1 MNTNYDKIKSDLLDF
16 GKRNSACIG
25 QYQRLYK
32 AESIEDV
39 ISVVKDNFE
48 WCIKY
53 KDFADVLMANRE
65 QFAEHRIWINQ
76 NVEIQEGVGFLLVTE
91 GSINAESYGT
101 STINAESCDTS
112 TINAKSCDTS
122 TINVKSYGTSTIN
135 AESYGT
141 STINAESLGSS
152 TINAESYGTST
163 INAESW
169 DTSTINA
176 KSCDTSTIN
185 AESLGSSMINAES
198 WDTSTINAESCD
210 TSTINAESCNTS
222 TINVKSWGT
231 STMVI
236 HTLNIECEVND
247 RSIARYI
254 YDNRIVIADTS
265 VTVEQYHK

>member
-16 GKRNSACIG
+16 GKRNGACIG
-25 QYQRLYK
+25 QYKRLHK

-76 NVEIQEGVGFLLVTE
+76 DVEIQEGIGFLLVTE
-91 GSINAESYGT
+91 RSINAKSWGS
-101 STINAESCDTS
+101 STINAESW
-112 TINAKSCDTS
+112 
-122 TINVKSYGTSTIN
+122 
-135 AESYGT
+135 
-141 STINAESLGSS
+141 GSS

-163 INAESW
+163 INAESY

-176 KSCDTSTIN
+176 KSY
-185 AESLGSSMINAES
+185 G
-198 WDTSTINAESCD
+198 TSTINAESCD
-210 TSTINAESCNTS
+210 
-222 TINVKSWGT
+222 T

>member
-16 GKRNSACIG
+16 GKRNGACIG

-39 ISVVKDNFE
+39 ISVVKGNFA

-91 GSINAESYGT
+91 GSINAKSY
-101 STINAESCDTS
+101 DTS
-112 TINAKSCDTS
+112 TINAKSYD
-122 TINVKSYGTSTIN
+122 TSTIN
-135 AESYGT
+135 AESY
-141 STINAESLGSS
+141 
-152 TINAESYGTST
+152 
-163 INAESW
+163 
-169 DTSTINA
+169 
-176 KSCDTSTIN
+176 
-185 AESLGSSMINAES
+185 
-198 WDTSTINAESCD
+198 DTSTINAESC
-210 TSTINAESCNTS
+210 
-222 TINVKSWGT
+222 GT
-231 STMVI
+231 STMI
-236 HTLNIECEVND
+236 IRTLNIECEVND

>member
-1 MNTNYDKIKSDLLDF
+1 MNTNYDKIKSDLLNF
-16 GKRNSACIG
+16 GKRHGACIG

-32 AESIEDV
+32 TESIEDV

-91 GSINAESYGT
+91 GSINAKSWGT
-101 STINAESCDTS
+101 STINAESWSTSTINATSWGTSTINAESYDTSTINAKSWGTS
-112 TINAKSCDTS
+112 TINAKSCD
-122 TINVKSYGTSTIN
+122 
-135 AESYGT
+135 
-141 STINAESLGSS
+141 
-152 TINAESYGTST
+152 
-163 INAESW
+163 
-169 DTSTINA
+169 
-176 KSCDTSTIN
+176 
-185 AESLGSSMINAES
+185 
-198 WDTSTINAESCD
+198 
-210 TSTINAESCNTS
+210 
-222 TINVKSWGT
+222 T

>member
-16 GKRNSACIG
+16 GKRNGACIG

-32 AESIEDV
+32 TESIEDV

-91 GSINAESYGT
+91 GSINVTSYGTSTINAKSYGT

-112 TINAKSCDTS
+112 TINAESCGSS
-122 TINVKSYGTSTIN
+122 TINVK
-135 AESYGT
+135 
-141 STINAESLGSS
+141 
-152 TINAESYGTST
+152 
-163 INAESW
+163 
-169 DTSTINA
+169 
-176 KSCDTSTIN
+176 
-185 AESLGSSMINAES
+185 S
-198 WDTSTINAESCD
+198 WDTSTINAE
-210 TSTINAESCNTS
+210 
-222 TINVKSWGT
+222 SWGT

-247 RSIARYI
+247 RSIARYV

>member
-16 GKRNSACIG
+16 GKRNGACIG
-25 QYQRLYK
+25 QYKRLHK

-76 NVEIQEGVGFLLVTE
+76 DVEIQEGIGFLLVTE
-91 GSINAESYGT
+91 RS
-101 STINAESCDTS
+101 
-112 TINAKSCDTS
+112 INAKSC
-122 TINVKSYGTSTIN
+122 
-135 AESYGT
+135 
-141 STINAESLGSS
+141 GSS

-163 INAESW
+163 INA
-169 DTSTINA
+169 
-176 KSCDTSTIN
+176 KSY
-185 AESLGSSMINAES
+185 G
-198 WDTSTINAESCD
+198 TSTINAESCD
-210 TSTINAESCNTS
+210 
-222 TINVKSWGT
+222 T

>member
-16 GKRNSACIG
+16 GKRHGACIG

-48 WCIKY
+48 WCIQY
-53 KDFADVLMANRE
+53 KDFTDVLMANRE

-76 NVEIQEGVGFLLVTE
+76 NVEIQEGVGFLLATE
-91 GSINAESYGT
+91 G
-101 STINAESCDTS
+101 TINATSWDTS
-112 TINAKSCDTS
+112 TINAKSYGSS
-122 TINVKSYGTSTIN
+122 TINATSCDTSTIN

-141 STINAESLGSS
+141 STINVKSWGSS
-152 TINAESYGTST
+152 TINAESWGSSTINATSCDTSTINAKSYGTST
-163 INAESW
+163 INAESY
-169 DTSTINA
+169 DTSTINV
-176 KSCDTSTIN
+176 K
-185 AESLGSSMINAES
+185 S
-198 WDTSTINAESCD
+198 WDTSTINAES
-210 TSTINAESCNTS
+210 
-222 TINVKSWGT
+222 WGS
-231 STMVI
+231 STMII

-254 YDNRIVIADTS
+254 YDNLIVIADTS

>member
-16 GKRNSACIG
+16 GKRNGACIG

-32 AESIEDV
+32 TESIEDV

-91 GSINAESYGT
+91 GSINVTSYGTSTINVTSYGT
-101 STINAESCDTS
+101 STINAT
-112 TINAKSCDTS
+112 
-122 TINVKSYGTSTIN
+122 SYG
-135 AESYGT
+135 A
-141 STINAESLGSS
+141 
-152 TINAESYGTST
+152 ST

-169 DTSTINA
+169 D
-176 KSCDTSTIN
+176 
-185 AESLGSSMINAES
+185 
-198 WDTSTINAESCD
+198 
-210 TSTINAESCNTS
+210 
-222 TINVKSWGT
+222 T

>member
-16 GKRNSACIG
+16 GKRNGACIG
-25 QYQRLYK
+25 QYKRLHK

-76 NVEIQEGVGFLLVTE
+76 DVEIQEGIGFLLVTE
-91 GSINAESYGT
+91 RSINAKSWGS
-101 STINAESCDTS
+101 STINAESWGSS
-112 TINAKSCDTS
+112 TINAE
-122 TINVKSYGTSTIN
+122 SYGTSTIN

-141 STINAESLGSS
+141 STINAES
-152 TINAESYGTST
+152 
-163 INAESW
+163 
-169 DTSTINA
+169 
-176 KSCDTSTIN
+176 CD
-185 AESLGSSMINAES
+185 
-198 WDTSTINAESCD
+198 
-210 TSTINAESCNTS
+210 
-222 TINVKSWGT
+222 T

>member
-16 GKRNSACIG
+16 GKRHGACIG

-48 WCIKY
+48 WCIQY
-53 KDFADVLMANRE
+53 KDFTDVLMANRE

-76 NVEIQEGVGFLLVTE
+76 NVEIQEGVGFLLATE
-91 GSINAESYGT
+91 GTINVNSYGT
-101 STINAESCDTS
+101 STINV
-112 TINAKSCDTS
+112 NSCDTS
-122 TINVKSYGTSTIN
+122 TINVKSWDTSTINVNSWDTSTINVKSWDTSTINAESYGTSTIN

-141 STINAESLGSS
+141 STINV
-152 TINAESYGTST
+152 N
-163 INAESW
+163 SW
-169 DTSTINA
+169 DTSTINV
-176 KSCDTSTIN
+176 K
-185 AESLGSSMINAES
+185 S

-210 TSTINAESCNTS
+210 TSTIN
-222 TINVKSWGT
+222 VKSYGT
-231 STMVI
+231 STMII

>member
-122 TINVKSYGTSTIN
+122 TIN
-135 AESYGT
+135 
-141 STINAESLGSS
+141 AESLGSS
-152 TINAESYGTST
+152 MINAESYGTST

-176 KSCDTSTIN
+176 K
-185 AESLGSSMINAES
+185 
-198 WDTSTINAESCD
+198 SCD

>member
-16 GKRNSACIG
+16 GKRHGACIG

-48 WCIKY
+48 WCIQY
-53 KDFADVLMANRE
+53 KDFTDVLMANRE

-76 NVEIQEGVGFLLVTE
+76 NVEIQEGVGFLLATE
-91 GSINAESYGT
+91 G
-101 STINAESCDTS
+101 TINATSWDTS
-112 TINAKSCDTS
+112 TINATSCD
-122 TINVKSYGTSTIN
+122 TSTIN

-141 STINAESLGSS
+141 STINVKSWGSS
-152 TINAESYGTST
+152 TINAES
-163 INAESW
+163 W
-169 DTSTINA
+169 
-176 KSCDTSTIN
+176 
-185 AESLGSSMINAES
+185 GSSTMI
-198 WDTSTINAESCD
+198 
-210 TSTINAESCNTS
+210 
-222 TINVKSWGT
+222 
-231 STMVI
+231 I

-254 YDNRIVIADTS
+254 YDNLIVIADTS

>member
-16 GKRNSACIG
+16 GKRHGACIG

-48 WCIKY
+48 WCIQY
-53 KDFADVLMANRE
+53 KDFTDVLMANRE

-76 NVEIQEGVGFLLVTE
+76 NVEIQEGVGFLLATE
-91 GSINAESYGT
+91 GTINATSCDTSTINAKSYGT

-112 TINAKSCDTS
+112 TINAESCGSS
-122 TINVKSYGTSTIN
+122 TINVK
-135 AESYGT
+135 
-141 STINAESLGSS
+141 
-152 TINAESYGTST
+152 
-163 INAESW
+163 
-169 DTSTINA
+169 
-176 KSCDTSTIN
+176 
-185 AESLGSSMINAES
+185 S
-198 WDTSTINAESCD
+198 WDTSTINAESCGSSTINVKSWD
-210 TSTINAESCNTS
+210 TSTINAESWGTSTINAESYDTSTINAKSYDTS
-222 TINVKSWGT
+222 TINVKSWDTSTINAESWGT

-247 RSIARYI
+247 RSIARYV

>member
-16 GKRNSACIG
+16 GKRNGACIG
-25 QYQRLYK
+25 QYKRLHK

-76 NVEIQEGVGFLLVTE
+76 DVEIQEGIGFLLVTE
-91 GSINAESYGT
+91 RSINAKSWGSSTINAESWGSSTINAESYGTSTINAESYGTSTINAESYDTSTINAKSYGT

-112 TINAKSCDTS
+112 TINAKSCGSS
-122 TINVKSYGTSTIN
+122 TINAESYDTSTIN

-141 STINAESLGSS
+141 STINAK
-152 TINAESYGTST
+152 SYGTST
-163 INAESW
+163 INAES
-169 DTSTINA
+169 
-176 KSCDTSTIN
+176 CD
-185 AESLGSSMINAES
+185 
-198 WDTSTINAESCD
+198 
-210 TSTINAESCNTS
+210 
-222 TINVKSWGT
+222 T

>member
-16 GKRNSACIG
+16 GKRHGACIG

-32 AESIEDV
+32 AESIEYV

-48 WCIKY
+48 WCVKF

-91 GSINAESYGT
+91 GSINAES
-101 STINAESCDTS
+101 
-112 TINAKSCDTS
+112 
-122 TINVKSYGTSTIN
+122 
-135 AESYGT
+135 
-141 STINAESLGSS
+141 
-152 TINAESYGTST
+152 
-163 INAESW
+163 W
-169 DTSTINA
+169 
-176 KSCDTSTIN
+176 
-185 AESLGSSMINAES
+185 GSSMINAES
-198 WDTSTINAESCD
+198 WGSSTVNA
-210 TSTINAESCNTS
+210 
-222 TINVKSWGT
+222 KSWGSSTVNAKSWDT

>member
-16 GKRNSACIG
+16 GKRNGACIG
-25 QYQRLYK
+25 QYKRLHK

-76 NVEIQEGVGFLLVTE
+76 DVEIQEGIGFLLVTE
-91 GSINAESYGT
+91 RSINAKSWGS
-101 STINAESCDTS
+101 STINAESWGSS
-112 TINAKSCDTS
+112 TINAE
-122 TINVKSYGTSTIN
+122 SYGTSTIN

-141 STINAESLGSS
+141 STINAES
-152 TINAESYGTST
+152 YGTST
-163 INAESW
+163 INAES
-169 DTSTINA
+169 
-176 KSCDTSTIN
+176 CD
-185 AESLGSSMINAES
+185 
-198 WDTSTINAESCD
+198 
-210 TSTINAESCNTS
+210 
-222 TINVKSWGT
+222 T

>member
-16 GKRNSACIG
+16 GKRNGACIG

-91 GSINAESYGT
+91 GSINAKSYG
-101 STINAESCDTS
+101 SS
-112 TINAKSCDTS
+112 TINAKS
-122 TINVKSYGTSTIN
+122 Y
-135 AESYGT
+135 
-141 STINAESLGSS
+141 GSS
-152 TINAESYGTST
+152 TINAKSYGT
-163 INAESW
+163 
-169 DTSTINA
+169 
-176 KSCDTSTIN
+176 
-185 AESLGSSMINAES
+185 SMINAES
-198 WDTSTINAESCD
+198 WN
-210 TSTINAESCNTS
+210 
-222 TINVKSWGT
+222 T

>member
-1 MNTNYDKIKSDLLDF
+1 MNTNYDKIKSDLLNF
-16 GKRNSACIG
+16 GKRHGVCIG

-32 AESIEDV
+32 TESIEDV

-91 GSINAESYGT
+91 GSINAKSWGT
-101 STINAESCDTS
+101 STINAESWSTS
-112 TINAKSCDTS
+112 TINATS
-122 TINVKSYGTSTIN
+122 WGTSTIN
-135 AESYGT
+135 AESY
-141 STINAESLGSS
+141 
-152 TINAESYGTST
+152 
-163 INAESW
+163 

-176 KSCDTSTIN
+176 KSYGASTIN
-185 AESLGSSMINAES
+185 AK
-198 WDTSTINAESCD
+198 SCD
-210 TSTINAESCNTS
+210 
-222 TINVKSWGT
+222 T

>member
-16 GKRNSACIG
+16 GKRNGACIG
-25 QYQRLYK
+25 QYKRLHK

-76 NVEIQEGVGFLLVTE
+76 DVEIQEGIGFLLVTE
-91 GSINAESYGT
+91 RSINAKSWGS
-101 STINAESCDTS
+101 STINAESW
-112 TINAKSCDTS
+112 
-122 TINVKSYGTSTIN
+122 
-135 AESYGT
+135 
-141 STINAESLGSS
+141 GSS

-163 INAESW
+163 INAESY
-169 DTSTINA
+169 D
-176 KSCDTSTIN
+176 
-185 AESLGSSMINAES
+185 
-198 WDTSTINAESCD
+198 
-210 TSTINAESCNTS
+210 
-222 TINVKSWGT
+222 T